1 MPFTT
6 CYRRAV
12 TRPARQPRP
21 ITRTNHA
28 VRVAGVT
35 LSLGLAS
42 CVAVPDTGV
51 HPEMGTT
58 DAIATSLTL
67 AARGN
72 TAWPPDQWWRLAGDP
87 QLTALIEEGL
97 ANSPQVAVAVAR
109 IRRAEAEAQRVGAVR
124 LPTIGAEADGGLRR
138 QSGNNGIPAQFVPD
152 GWKDY
157 GQTSL
162 SFGFD
167 LDMWGRNRAA
177 YAAATS
183 DARAALVD
191 AAQAR
196 LLLSVAITAA
206 YAELGRHYRERDNAA
221 AMLAN
226 RRATR
231 DLVAQR
237 QRNGLDNLVRLRSVD
252 AEVAVAEQDLAAVD
266 ENIGL
271 RRNQLAALVGAGPDR
286 GQTISRPPQP
296 PSTPGGVPAGVT
308 TDLLGRRPDIVAA
321 RERVEAAASRIKVA
335 RAGFFPSI
343 NLRALIGFQSLG
355 LGNLVDSGSLF
366 GSVGPAFSLPIFQG
380 GAVKAQYGSAWAA
393 YDEAVANYNQTV
405 VTAYQQVAD
414 AVTQR
419 DAAGKR
425 LVAARA
431 ALAASEDALGLVRQR
446 YEAGLASYFDVLA
459 SERGVEDLQL
469 AVIGLETYERGATLA
484 MIRALGGG
492 FDSGNAREAGQ
503 TDQ

>member
-1 MPFTT
+1 MSARFRIYSGAASVLALAACVP
-6 CYRRAV
+6 V
-12 TRPARQPRP
+12 PHPGTRPAL
-21 ITRTNHA
+21 RTA
-28 VRVAGVT
+28 ETIEAGQ
-35 LSLGLAS
+35 
-42 CVAVPDTGV
+42 
-51 HPEMGTT
+51 
-58 DAIATSLTL
+58 TL

-97 ANSPQVAVAVAR
+97 ANSPQVAVAMAR
-109 IRRAEAEAQRVGAVR
+109 VRRAEAEAQRIGAAR
-124 LPTIGAEADGGLRR
+124 LPSIGAEAEGGLRR
-138 QSGNNGIPAQFVPD
+138 QSGNNGIPAQFLPD

-167 LDMWGRNRAA
+167 LDLWGRNRAA
-177 YAAATS
+177 FAAATS
-183 DARAALVD
+183 DARAAVVD

-196 LLLSVAITAA
+196 LVLSVAITAA

-221 AMLAN
+221 ATLAN
-226 RRATR
+226 RQAMR
-231 DLVAQR
+231 DIVVQR
-237 QRNGLDNLVRLRSVD
+237 QRNGLDNLASLRRAD
-252 AEVAVAEQDLAAVD
+252 AEVAGAEQDLAAVD
-266 ENIGL
+266 ENIGI
-271 RRNQLAALVGAGPDR
+271 RRNQLAALLGAGPDR
-286 GQTISRPPQP
+286 GQSITRPPLA

-321 RERVEAAASRIKVA
+321 RERVEAAASRVKVA

-343 NLRALIGFQSLG
+343 NLRALIGLQALG

-366 GSVGPAFSLPIFQG
+366 GSVGPAISLPIFQG
-380 GAVKAQYGSAWAA
+380 GALKAQYGSAEAA

-419 DAAGKR
+419 DAADKR
-425 LVAARA
+425 LSAART
-431 ALAASEDALGLVRQR
+431 ALAANEDALGLVRTR
-446 YEAGLASYFDVLA
+446 YEAGLASYLDVLA
-459 SERGVEDLQL
+459 SERGVQDLRL
-469 AVIGLETYERGATLA
+469 AVIGLETYQRGATLA
-484 MIRALGGG
+484 LIRALGGG
-492 FDSGNAREAGQ
+492 FGAATTQSSGQ

>member
-1 MPFTT
+1 MSAKPLAAPGAL
-6 CYRRAV
+6 AV
-12 TRPARQPRP
+12 LAL
-21 ITRTNHA
+21 
-28 VRVAGVT
+28 AG
-35 LSLGLAS
+35 
-42 CVAVPDTGV
+42 CVAVPDAGV
-51 HPEMGTT
+51 RPVMET
-58 DAIATSLTL
+58 AATIEAAQTL

-97 ANSPQVAVAVAR
+97 SNSPQVAVAVAR
-109 IRRAEAEAQRVGAVR
+109 VRRAEAEAQRVGAAR
-124 LPTIGAEADGGLRR
+124 LPSIGAEAEGGLRR
-138 QSGNNGIPAQFVPD
+138 QSGNNGIPAQFLPD

-167 LDMWGRNRAA
+167 LDLWGRNRAA

-183 DARAALVD
+183 EARAAVVD

-196 LLLSVAITAA
+196 LVLSVAITAA

-221 AMLAN
+221 ATLAN
-226 RRATR
+226 RRSMR

-237 QRNGLDNLVRLRSVD
+237 QRNGLDNLASLRSAD
-252 AEVAVAEQDLAAVD
+252 AEVALAEQDLAAVY
-266 ENIGL
+266 ENIGI
-271 RRNQLAALVGAGPDR
+271 RRNQLAALLGAGPDR
-286 GQTISRPPQP
+286 GTSITRPPLA

-321 RERVEAAASRIKVA
+321 RERVEAAASRVKVT

-343 NLRALIGFQSLG
+343 NLRALIGLQALG
-355 LGNLVDSGSLF
+355 LGNLVASGSLF
-366 GSVGPAFSLPIFQG
+366 GSVGPAISLPIFQG
-380 GAVKAQYGSAWAA
+380 GALKAQYGSAEAA

-405 VTAYQQVAD
+405 VTAYQQAAD

-419 DAAGKR
+419 DAADKR
-425 LVAARA
+425 LGATRT
-431 ALAASEDALGLVRQR
+431 ALAASEEALGLVRTR
-446 YEAGLASYFDVLA
+446 YEAGLASYLDVLA
-459 SERGVEDLQL
+459 SERGVQDLRV

-492 FDSGNAREAGQ
+492 FDAGTTQPSGQ
-503 TDQ
+503 TEQ

>member
-1 MPFTT
+1 MSARFRIYGGAALVLALAACVPVSHPG
-6 CYRRAV
+6 A
-12 TRPARQPRP
+12 RPAL
-21 ITRTNHA
+21 RTA
-28 VRVAGVT
+28 ETTEAGQ
-35 LSLGLAS
+35 
-42 CVAVPDTGV
+42 
-51 HPEMGTT
+51 
-58 DAIATSLTL
+58 TL

-109 IRRAEAEAQRVGAVR
+109 VRRAEAEAQRVGAAR
-124 LPTIGAEADGGLRR
+124 LPSIGAEAEGGLRR
-138 QSGNNGIPAQFVPD
+138 QSGNNGIPAQFLPD

-167 LDMWGRNRAA
+167 LDLWGRNRAA
-177 YAAATS
+177 LAAATS
-183 DARAALVD
+183 DARAAAVD

-196 LLLSVAITAA
+196 LVLSVAITAA

-226 RRATR
+226 RQAMR
-231 DLVAQR
+231 DIVAQR
-237 QRNGLDNLVRLRSVD
+237 QRNGLDNLASLRRAD
-252 AEVAVAEQDLAAVD
+252 AEVAGAEQDLAAVD
-266 ENIGL
+266 ENIGI
-271 RRNQLAALVGAGPDR
+271 RRNQLAALLGAGPDR
-286 GQTISRPPQP
+286 GQSITRPPLA

-321 RERVEAAASRIKVA
+321 RERVEAAASRVKVA

-343 NLRALIGFQSLG
+343 NLRALIGLQALG

-366 GSVGPAFSLPIFQG
+366 GSVGPAISLPIFQG
-380 GAVKAQYGSAWAA
+380 GALKAQYGSAEAA

-419 DAAGKR
+419 DAADKR
-425 LVAARA
+425 LRAART
-431 ALAASEDALGLVRQR
+431 ALAANEDALGLVRTR
-446 YEAGLASYFDVLA
+446 YEAGLASYLDVLA
-459 SERGVEDLQL
+459 SERGVQDLRL
-469 AVIGLETYERGATLA
+469 AVIGLETYQRGATLA
-484 MIRALGGG
+484 LIRALGGG
-492 FDSGNAREAGQ
+492 FDAATTQPSGQ
-503 TDQ
+503 TEQ